1 MARRDWPEWLI
12 HLEEHELELVKRLVL
27 VSGSLKA
34 LAAEYRVSYPTIRS
48 RLDRVIERIERF
60 DQAADVDAFE
70 AKVRSMVA
78 GDELDPGT
86 ARELLE
92 LHRNRD
98 KVRA

>member
-12 HLEEHELELVKRLVL
+12 RLEEHELELVKRFVL
-27 VSGSLKA
+27 ASGSLKA
-34 LAAEYRVSYPTIRS
+34 LAAEYGVSYPTIRS

-60 DQAADVDAFE
+60 ENAADVDAFE

-86 ARELLE
+86 ASELLE

-98 KVRA
+98 KERT